1 MTMASISDFDSGLRA
16 RIGAVVQRE
25 LDACRIAISRELAT
39 IPPPVPACD
48 VDFNRLLEDRGRIAD
63 DLQRLNRMLVT
74 GESDEAIWCLCRES
88 TFLSDAVKREIES
101 LLRGGG

>member
-1 MTMASISDFDSGLRA
+1 MASISDLDSDSRA
-16 RIGAVVQRE
+16 RIGALVQSE
-25 LDACRIAISRELAT
+25 LDARRIAISRELAT

-74 GESDEAIWCLCRES
+74 GESDEAILRLCRES
-88 TFLSDAVKREIES
+88 TFLSDTVKREIES
-101 LLRGGG
+101 LLRGRG